1 MKDLLYVAM
10 LLLAGVRPCGA
21 QVAAL
26 VYDPKQDLNAS
37 LQIAEGVEV
46 LANQL
51 LELLPL
57 DVVEIVSTIS
67 DDMTI
72 LNTIIQEGSQVGMD
86 LQSLQVQITSLFD
99 LSTAPATSS
108 ELMDLVF
115 LFIEFYIAALM

>member
-21 QVAAL
+21 QVGAL

-57 DVVEIVSTIS
+57 GVS
-67 DDMTI
+67 
-72 LNTIIQEGSQVGMD
+72 
-86 LQSLQVQITSLFD
+86 
-99 LSTAPATSS
+99 PK
-108 ELMDLVF
+108 
-115 LFIEFYIAALM
+115 